1 MFEMAHQL
9 RGCPLVIFV
18 LAGLAGCS
26 SAPRMEVPIVDRSPA
41 RAAEAAKPAPR
52 PTEAKDGFY
61 VVQRGDT
68 LYSIALAQGRDWRDL
83 ARWNGIDDP
92 AKIRVGQTLRV
103 APAPTD
109 TPAESVAATVPVA
122 PPSGSVQA
130 RPLDGAAGTTSPA
143 PVPSP
148 VLPPPVVAA
157 PPPGIPTPAP
167 AKPPPVANDS
177 GIDWLWPAKG
187 PVLDQFNEARNKG
200 IDIGGKEGDP
210 VIAASDGQVVY
221 VGSGLRGY
229 GNLVIVK
236 HNDEYVSAYAH
247 NREVLVKQG
256 DSVRKGQKL
265 AVLGASDADR
275 PKLHFEI
282 RRQGKPV
289 DPLKLLP
296 PQ

>member
-1 MFEMAHQL
+1 MPIAL
-9 RGCPLVIFV
+9 NASRRLLAALTLAV
-18 LAGLAGCS
+18 LAACS
-26 SAPRMEVPIVDRSPA
+26 SAPRKDVPIVDRSPA
-41 RAAEAAKPAPR
+41 KPAEASKPAAPAVR
-52 PTEAKDGFY
+52 PADSKEGFY

-68 LYSIALAQGRDWRDL
+68 LYSIALAHGRDWREI

-109 TPAESVAATVPVA
+109 APSEVAATVPVA
-122 PPSGSVQA
+122 PPPSTVQA
-130 RPLDGAAGTTSPA
+130 RPLDGTAASA
-143 PVPSP
+143 
-148 VLPPPVVAA
+148 PPPVAALPPSA
-157 PPPGIPTPAP
+157 PPSVPPPVAAP
-167 AKPPPVANDS
+167 AKPAATANDS

-187 PVLDQFNEARNKG
+187 PVLEQFNETRNKG

-256 DSVRKGQKL
+256 DGVRKAQKI
-265 AVLGASDADR
+265 ATLGASDADR

-282 RRQGKPV
+282 RQKGKPV